1 MCVCVLLLKS
11 NRITLFVVTLMKM
24 VTLPITLEENRIRRK
39 ILFTYY
45 IPSQSTV
52 PLQAIDMHF
61 LKANHVWNAKV
72 Q

>member
-1 MCVCVLLLKS
+1 MLLLKS

-72 Q
+72 R